1 MIHYMLFYLQSHA
14 STSDAPPVTEDD
26 IPVVE
31 NDPGASSMPS
41 TSGLYIVLSVV
52 WMLLTVII
60 AS

>member
-14 STSDAPPVTEDD
+14 STSGAPRITEDG
-26 IPVVE
+26 IPVVD
-31 NDPGASSMPS
+31 NDPGASSTPS
-41 TSGLYIVLSVV
+41 ASGLYIVLSVV